1 MIIGIQFAHNNT
13 KVIRGVLGY
22 TKGNETAL
30 IEQTNATLS
39 RRFVVYPNIN
49 TQLLYMFGFVI
60 RIPHEIAGSP
70 RVNALSVRPSVRPSK
85 FVRKH
90 FRSGTMT

>member
-30 IEQTNATLS
+30 IEQTNE
-39 RRFVVYPNIN
+39 N
-49 TQLLYMFGFVI
+49 
-60 RIPHEIAGSP
+60 AGSP
-70 RVNALSVRPSVRPSK
+70 IVITLSVRPSVRPSK

-90 FRSGTMT
+90 FRSGTIT